1 MIKQL
6 ITILRSAKQNV
17 GAVEN
22 RKFNSI
28 SWANWLVD
36 QVEDSIVQLDIQI
49 RISLPICLDFNQSI
63 FQDLLSIIVV
73 KCLSPK
79 IHDTQQ

>member
-1 MIKQL
+1 M
-6 ITILRSAKQNV
+6 
-17 GAVEN
+17 
-22 RKFNSI
+22 
-28 SWANWLVD
+28 D

-73 KCLSPK
+73 KCLFAKNTRHTTIGNVINKHNIIDVVERRIESK
-79 IHDTQQ
+79 I